1 MNLVLQY
8 VSDETFF
15 LVSFSI
21 FVKVSLINFFL
32 LQSQRH
38 MPNALTGSSAEA
50 EAHRCFLVTTA
61 NTTPLRIGLINKTGN
76 KFRTEELD
84 KEIKCSPC

>member
-1 MNLVLQY
+1 
-8 VSDETFF
+8 
-15 LVSFSI
+15 
-21 FVKVSLINFFL
+21 
-32 LQSQRH
+32 

-84 KEIKCSPC
+84 KEIKCSPCQLHFYKSTNLSGVANSPILMVVDSRNPINK